1 MSIQSHLFSLLL
13 PNQNREIQQASENIL
28 HVFVVDIC
36 KVINKILRKKMVS
49 FGMTPS
55 VVTFL
60 VKALPTKSVSAKIL
74 V

>member
-1 MSIQSHLFSLLL
+1 ML

-60 VKALPTKSVSAKIL
+60 VKALPTKSVSA
-74 V
+74 